1 MNTSLFVWQSKP
13 QCLLALSFSFQS
25 SSLRA
30 CELCPDLGEMRGK
43 KLGVSL
49 VEATEE
55 RLLNW
60 EGVYAAFCTF
70 PIFFSA
76 QKVRQCG

>member
-1 MNTSLFVWQSKP
+1 MLS
-13 QCLLALSFSFQS
+13 CLLAFLPYHFLSRVVVCAFGNYVQIWKN
-25 SSLRA
+25 RK
-30 CELCPDLGEMRGK
+30 K
-43 KLGVSL
+43 KLEVSL

-60 EGVYAAFCTF
+60 EGVYAALWTF

>member
-13 QCLLALSFSFQS
+13 HCLDAFLPSCLLALSFSFQS
-25 SSLRA
+25 SSHA
-30 CELCPDLGEMRGK
+30 FGNYVQIWK
-43 KLGVSL
+43 KRRKEKLEVLL

-60 EGVYAAFCTF
+60 EGVYVAL
-70 PIFFSA
+70 
-76 QKVRQCG
+76 